1 MITKNEAVAYL
12 SVIKNLSSELKK
24 IEDMTI
30 SKFQEAGFSNN
41 DIYYMLKILRD
52 DIQMTNDSD
61 RNSIDTVGKLYLK
74 NLENGKYGPVPQINI
89 DPISLL
95 TEVSLA
101 LEDGSSLVAFAI
113 SPDRESF
120 QVGTG
125 FVTEDKQP
133 FDLTM
138 SEIKRGDLAIVN
150 KMPANNMDID
160 IYTWSNPYT
169 EDYTDKSTIYHD
181 DISKIIESE
190 IDNER

>member
-160 IYTWSNPYT
+160 I
-169 EDYTDKSTIYHD
+169 
-181 DISKIIESE
+181 
-190 IDNER
+190 